1 MAAGLSAWYLL
12 MPPMGT
18 DLSAQVARGNFVRAY
33 GLSPIDMS
41 WYGGVNQ
48 FAYSLTTPVLIALVG
63 ARWLGVASV
72 LVTTGA
78 LTTLMVRTSATRA
91 TLGGALIAAGAIDNL
106 ISGRITFAAGIA
118 VASCAMFLASRPP
131 PPRRIL
137 RLAVIGLLA
146 ALSGVTSPVGAV
158 FLGLGALAWF
168 LSELRWADIRV
179 RVLPVGEAGLAAL
192 ALGGGA
198 VLGLIP
204 MAMFSDGGR
213 QPYALHAMRD
223 YVALSLVVALVL
235 PATRRALRFGAV
247 LSAVLLAVTYYAASP
262 LGGNVL
268 RLPMLFAIPVVAAY
282 VPWRTWVLIAA
293 LLIIVWWRPPIN
305 VNDVRHAGDSETK
318 ASFYQPLVSELS
330 GLGPLGRIEVV
341 PLRAHWE
348 STYLAERVPLARGW
362 LRQADIAR
370 NPGFY
375 RASPMSAAEY
385 DTWLHTNAVSYV
397 AAASGQPLDSAAT
410 TEAAIVS
417 SAPSYLRAIWH
428 RGAWTLYR
436 VIDAAPF
443 VTGAAA
449 GLRRRRHR
457 HF

>member
-1 MAAGLSAWYLL
+1 
-12 MPPMGT
+12 
-18 DLSAQVARGNFVRAY
+18 
-33 GLSPIDMS
+33 
-41 WYGGVNQ
+41 
-48 FAYSLTTPVLIALVG
+48 
-63 ARWLGVASV
+63 
-72 LVTTGA
+72 
-78 LTTLMVRTSATRA
+78 
-91 TLGGALIAAGAIDNL
+91 
-106 ISGRITFAAGIA
+106 
-118 VASCAMFLASRPP
+118 
-131 PPRRIL
+131 
-137 RLAVIGLLA
+137 
-146 ALSGVTSPVGAV
+146 
-158 FLGLGALAWF
+158 
-168 LSELRWADIRV
+168 
-179 RVLPVGEAGLAAL
+179 
-192 ALGGGA
+192 
-198 VLGLIP
+198 

-213 QPYALHAMRD
+213 QPYGLPAMRD
-223 YVALSLVVALVL
+223 YVALSVVVALVL
-235 PATRRALRFGAV
+235 PATRRALRFGAL
-247 LSAVLLAVTYYAASP
+247 LSAVLLAATYYAASP

-282 VPWRTWVLIAA
+282 VPWRTWVLITA

-305 VNDVRHAGDSETK
+305 VNDVRHAGDPETK

-375 RASPMSAAEY
+375 RASPMTAAEY

-397 AAASGQPLDSAAT
+397 AAAIGQPLDSAAT

-443 VTGAAA
+443 VTGAQLVSADAGTVTFEAPGPGRVGVRVRWSSWLVVTGAA
-449 GLRRRRHR
+449 CAMPSTNGWTQIDVPKAGRYTLRSSPTGGC
-457 HF
+457 